1 MRFKPKKKALR
12 AMLLLLITFT
22 LELGKSSF
30 VLPSKGDLAYET
42 LCILLV
48 NNC

>member
-1 MRFKPKKKALR
+1 LPCSNARNK
-12 AMLLLLITFT
+12 LLLLSETFT

-30 VLPSKGDLAYET
+30 ELPSKGDLAYET

-48 NNC
+48 NNP